1 MPIRRLTNVQVRL
14 SLLAPPQDRSIL
26 SGESTMPKTL
36 TDPHGDVDRMLARV
50 RTTSSERQLRLF
62 ACGCCR
68 QVWRLLDN
76 PRKRGAV
83 AVAERFADG
92 QATAREMLDASYVA
106 GPSNWVAVAW
116 AAEAVAALTALTA
129 WAAADAIH
137 VVAQHAARALRD
149 AAGEKDWAAARR
161 RQGDLLCD
169 IFDRLDPP
177 AILAPDWLRWQ
188 DGTARKLAE
197 VIYQEHRFADMPVL
211 GDALEEAGCDRAEIL
226 DHCRQHTE
234 HARGCWLIDAI
245 LGKR

>member
-1 MPIRRLTNVQVRL
+1 
-14 SLLAPPQDRSIL
+14 
-26 SGESTMPKTL
+26 MPKTL

-50 RTTSSERQLRLF
+50 RSTSCERQFRLF

-68 QVWRLLDN
+68 QVWPLLDN

-92 QATAREMLDASYVA
+92 QATAREMLDARYVA

-116 AAEAVAALTALTA
+116 AAEAVAALTACT
-129 WAAADAIH
+129 AADAVNI
-137 VVAQHAARALRD
+137 VAQHAARALRD
-149 AAGEKDWAAARR
+149 AAGERDWAAARR
-161 RQGDLLCD
+161 RQGALLCD
-169 IFDRLDPP
+169 IFEQLDPP
-177 AILAPDWLRWQ
+177 TILDLRWLRWQ
-188 DGTARKLAE
+188 DGTVRKLAE

-211 GDALEEAGCDRAEIL
+211 GDALEEAGCSRGEIL

-245 LGKR
+245 LSKR